1 MIHSIFFH
9 FFYSFVHWFWL
20 IIQTILNS
28 ISKLW
33 QNSLLFLPRRAIIEL
48 KSFTINT
55 NQEIP
60 HNEFSWNINTIE
72 EKKKTSTATKSKWEK
87 HRAKLGKTRSKLK
100 YPEWILSEINYP
112 TRELKKPTNPM
123 YNNKPA
129 HTKRCQ
135 FQKNKEI
142 PLSKF

>member
-1 MIHSIFFH
+1 MSSHE
-9 FFYSFVHWFWL
+9 
-20 IIQTILNS
+20 ILT
-28 ISKLW
+28 
-33 QNSLLFLPRRAIIEL
+33 LLRR
-48 KSFTINT
+48 
-55 NQEIP
+55 
-60 HNEFSWNINTIE
+60 
-72 EKKKTSTATKSKWEK
+72 KKTSTAPKSKWEK

-100 YPEWILSEINYP
+100 YPDWILSEINYP